1 MVANMTSWPL
11 RIWLASILMVG
22 GCGERADD
30 PPEVVLP
37 AYAEP
42 APEPSATFAPV
53 AYPTS
58 VVRSHNYDEAEE
70 TTYYYIAAVSEEERK
85 QGKGAGSVSGFR
97 YLGRNSDGNHI
108 LAAVSDSGA
117 VSRYARWPDKCVVIH
132 FSDGDHM
139 AYNNGSIIGAAF
151 EDAIKGRLRRWI
163 APRPQEPVYYDPPEA
178 AQAPL
183 SDPPSSSPALT
194 MPGETPLPTESPP
207 AGE

>member
-1 MVANMTSWPL
+1 MVANMTSWSL

-22 GCGERADD
+22 GCGEKADD

-108 LAAVSDSGA
+108 LAAVSDSGV
-117 VSRYARWPDKCVVIH
+117 VSRYARCPDKCVVIH
-132 FSDGDHM
+132 FSDGDRM

-151 EDAIKGRLRRWI
+151 EDAIRGRLRRWI
-163 APRPQEPVYYDPPEA
+163 APRPEQPVYNEPSQV
-178 AQAPL
+178 AQSSQPY
-183 SDPPSSSPALT
+183 PPSS
-194 MPGETPLPTESPP
+194 PTADLAPEESPVATEPEP